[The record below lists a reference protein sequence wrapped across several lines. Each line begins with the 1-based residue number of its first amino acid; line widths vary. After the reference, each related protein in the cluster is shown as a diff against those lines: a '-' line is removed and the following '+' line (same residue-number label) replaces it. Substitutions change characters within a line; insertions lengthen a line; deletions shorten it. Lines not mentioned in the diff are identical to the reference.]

1 MIEPNMTDASDAG
14 APTVKPS
21 EPGQALPDR
30 EVPTNAPAGEAAAE
44 PLTVDQV
51 KLALRRVKDPEL
63 NLNILDLGLVYGVE
77 LAGDD
82 VRIDLTMTSPAC
94 PLGDVLVGDVEKT
107 VRRLVPSAARVDVR
121 LVWDPPWTPERM
133 SEAARRQLG
142 W

>member
-1 MIEPNMTDASDAG
+1 MD
-14 APTVKPS
+14 
-21 EPGQALPDR
+21 LPDTR
-30 EVPTNAPAGEAAAE
+30 TRVAE
-44 PLTVDQV
+44 
-51 KLALRRVKDPEL
+51 ALRNVLDPEL
-63 NLNILDLGLVYGVE
+63 GVNILDLGLVYGVE

-94 PLGDVLVGDVEKT
+94 PLGDVLVGDVERT
-107 VRRLVPSAARVDVR
+107 VRRLVPAAARVDVR